1 MNVVDKQMDQKNN
14 NTSVLDIL
22 SEMIDGDS
30 PETKSMKKLIA
41 MVSQTDSTALVLG
54 ETGTGKDVVAQAI
67 HKCSKKKGALVTVNC
82 AAIPSEL
89 LESELFGHEKGS
101 FTGADKQ
108 RKGRFEQSSG
118 GSLFLDEIG
127 DMPLPLQAKLLRA
140 IESRTIQRV
149 GGAEDIKIDLRLICA
164 THRDLE
170 KKVESG
176 EFRADLYFRINVL
189 PINVPSLAERRT
201 DIPDLYNKLLKNLN
215 LSREMQPIFSPEA
228 ITALSKHNWPGN
240 VRELKNVI
248 ERACIIFPGKEVT
261 SSNVFEN
268 LLRLKVPTLA
278 EEQNAIWEMTADLS
292 GINHIDS
299 DDKLDSPE
307 DYLPHPKNYKNWFT
321 FYDEIDLRRHLQDVE
336 IVLIEQ
342 ALEKT
347 GNKIAHAADK
357 LKLRRT
363 TLIEKMK
370 QRLLL
375 INPPVDVSQTKISA
389 AFIAHRHQFYRSPV
403 YSFAHIF
410 INPERETELESVIK
424 TIQDQRLNATTA
436 RYLSSPFMS
445 GYEFQAQTT
454 EQLAR
459 SFGTLFVSD
468 LTKADPIVGQ
478 WHGPIRSSFGW
489 HYVWVSAIE
498 PGRDARLE
506 EVAGQLRR
514 SLEVTAREQALQIAI
529 ADLRADYEVRQ

>member
-1 MNVVDKQMDQKNN
+1 MNVVDKLIDPTSNRK
-14 NTSVLDIL
+14 SVLDTL
-22 SEMIDGDS
+22 NEMIDGES
-30 PETKSMKKLIA
+30 SATKSLKNLIA
-41 MVSQTDSTALVLG
+41 MVSQTDSTALILG
-54 ETGTGKDVVAQAI
+54 ETGTGKDIVAQAI
-67 HKCSKKKGALVTVNC
+67 HKCSKKTRPLVTVNC

-101 FTGADKQ
+101 FTGADKL

-149 GGAEDIKIDLRLICA
+149 GGADDIKIDLRLICA

-176 EFRADLYFRINVL
+176 EFRADLFFRINVL

-201 DIPDLYNKLLKNLN
+201 DIPNLQITLLKNLN
-215 LSREMQPIFSPEA
+215 LEKTVEPIFTPDA

-248 ERACIIFPGKEVT
+248 ERACIIFPGKEIT
-261 SSNVFEN
+261 GSNVYEN

-278 EEQNAIWEMTADLS
+278 EEQDAIWDMTADLS
-292 GINHIDS
+292 GINDLVE
-299 DDKLDSPE
+299 DEVLDNPE

-336 IVLIEQ
+336 IILIEE
-342 ALEKT
+342 ALQKT
-347 GNKIAHAADK
+347 NNKVAFAADK

-370 QRLLL
+370 KYS
-375 INPPVDVSQTKISA
+375 INV
-389 AFIAHRHQFYRSPV
+389 
-403 YSFAHIF
+403 
-410 INPERETELESVIK
+410 N
-424 TIQDQRLNATTA
+424 
-436 RYLSSPFMS
+436 
-445 GYEFQAQTT
+445 
-454 EQLAR
+454 
-459 SFGTLFVSD
+459 
-468 LTKADPIVGQ
+468 
-478 WHGPIRSSFGW
+478 
-489 HYVWVSAIE
+489 
-498 PGRDARLE
+498 
-506 EVAGQLRR
+506 
-514 SLEVTAREQALQIAI
+514 
-529 ADLRADYEVRQ
+529 

>member
-1 MNVVDKQMDQKNN
+1 MNVVDKLIDQTSNKK
-14 NTSVLDIL
+14 SVLDTL
-22 SEMIDGDS
+22 NEMIDGES
-30 PETKSMKKLIA
+30 SETKSLKNLIA
-41 MVSQTDSTALVLG
+41 MVSQTDSTALILG
-54 ETGTGKDVVAQAI
+54 ETGTGKDIVAQAI

-101 FTGADKQ
+101 FTGADKL

-201 DIPDLYNKLLKNLN
+201 DIPSLQATLLKNLN
-215 LSREMQPIFSPEA
+215 LDKSIEPIFTPDA

-248 ERACIIFPGKEVT
+248 ERACIIFPGKEIT
-261 SSNVFEN
+261 SSNVYEN
-268 LLRLKVPTLA
+268 LLRLKVPTVA
-278 EEQNAIWEMTADLS
+278 EEQDAIWDMTADLS
-292 GINHIDS
+292 GINDLIDN
-299 DDKLDSPE
+299 DIPENPE

-321 FYDEIDLRRHLQDVE
+321 FYDEIDIRRHLQDVE
-336 IVLIEQ
+336 IILIEE
-342 ALEKT
+342 ALTKT
-347 GNKIAHAADK
+347 NNKVALAADK

-370 QRLLL
+370 KYS
-375 INPPVDVSQTKISA
+375 INVNQNIS
-389 AFIAHRHQFYRSPV
+389 
-403 YSFAHIF
+403 
-410 INPERETELESVIK
+410 
-424 TIQDQRLNATTA
+424 
-436 RYLSSPFMS
+436 
-445 GYEFQAQTT
+445 
-454 EQLAR
+454 
-459 SFGTLFVSD
+459 
-468 LTKADPIVGQ
+468 
-478 WHGPIRSSFGW
+478 
-489 HYVWVSAIE
+489 
-498 PGRDARLE
+498 
-506 EVAGQLRR
+506 
-514 SLEVTAREQALQIAI
+514 
-529 ADLRADYEVRQ
+529 

>member
-1 MNVVDKQMDQKNN
+1 MNVVDKLIDQTSNN
-14 NTSVLDIL
+14 KSMLDTLNT
-22 SEMIDGDS
+22 MIDGDS
-30 PETKSMKKLIA
+30 SETKSMKNLIA
-41 MVSQTDSTALVLG
+41 MVSQTDSTALILG
-54 ETGTGKDVVAQAI
+54 ETGTGKDIVAQAI
-67 HKCSKKKGALVTVNC
+67 HKCSKKKGPLITVNC

-101 FTGADKQ
+101 FTGADKL

-176 EFRADLYFRINVL
+176 EFRADLFFRINVL
-189 PINVPSLAERRT
+189 PINVPSLAERRP
-201 DIPDLYNKLLKNLN
+201 DIPDLYLKLLKNLN
-215 LSREMQPIFSPEA
+215 LNKTIEPIFTPDA

-261 SSNVFEN
+261 SSNVYEN
-268 LLRLKVPTLA
+268 LLRLKVPSVA
-278 EEQNAIWEMTADLS
+278 EEQQAIWEMTADLS
-292 GINHIDS
+292 GINHIEFDEE
-299 DDKLDSPE
+299 LNNPE

-342 ALEKT
+342 SLEKT
-347 GNKIAHAADK
+347 GNKIAQAADK

-370 QRLLL
+370 
-375 INPPVDVSQTKISA
+375 K
-389 AFIAHRHQFYRSPV
+389 
-403 YSFAHIF
+403 YS
-410 INPERETELESVIK
+410 IK
-424 TIQDQRLNATTA
+424 NL
-436 RYLSSPFMS
+436 
-445 GYEFQAQTT
+445 
-454 EQLAR
+454 
-459 SFGTLFVSD
+459 
-468 LTKADPIVGQ
+468 
-478 WHGPIRSSFGW
+478 
-489 HYVWVSAIE
+489 
-498 PGRDARLE
+498 
-506 EVAGQLRR
+506 
-514 SLEVTAREQALQIAI
+514 
-529 ADLRADYEVRQ
+529 